1 MKIGTG
7 YFAQAKKYLA
17 KGYAPVSIAL
27 KQPWFLK
34 GQIRMWGYSPLA
46 PTSAILS
53 LKENP
58 EEYTKSYQKE
68 ILGKQDPA
76 IVFQHLKQIAKE
88 AKKDNVVL
96 LCWEGIGKFCHRHIV
111 AKWLNANYGL
121 GVKEVELN
129 PQGEFSI

>member
-1 MKIGTG
+1 MTIGTG

-34 GQIRMWGYSPLA
+34 GQVRIWGYSPLA

-76 IVFQHLKQIAKE
+76 IVLRHLKQIAEE
-88 AKKDNVVL
+88 ANTDKVVL
-96 LCWEGIGKFCHRHIV
+96 LCWEGVGKFCHRHII
-111 AKWLNANYGL
+111 ANWLGEYL
-121 GVKEVELN
+121 GQPIEEIAINHGDNLL
-129 PQGEFSI
+129 F